1 MTNAGSFD
9 TWMNDTQIA
18 IELIQA
24 VGNTVYSQKSYESP
38 QFSYKFNE
46 ESKTW
51 VYRYNRVLEYTEEI
65 NRIPVGQHTHTQPQQ
80 ITTLPAG
87 ASPHSITGAP
97 IGGNM
102 INHNGYVTI
111 NAPLCNTGVSSNS
124 FGYPGINSV
133 IIHVEGYS
141 NTITSITW
149 VRKANSDLVLVSST
163 DNTFGK
169 MHGGTVRA
177 SMLFL
182 PNNKILVNDKV
193 YSNETPDA
201 FNTDISGDV
210 EHMRYLD
217 LLAMRERYS
226 VSLFK

>member
-18 IELIQA
+18 IELIQEL
-24 VGNTVYSQKSYESP
+24 GNTVYSQKSYESP

-51 VYRYNRVLEYTEEI
+51 VYRYNRVLEFTEVVGI
-65 NRIPVGQHTHTQPQQ
+65 SPGQHTHTQQ
-80 ITTLPAG
+80 ITTLPAIT
-87 ASPHSITGAP
+87 SPHSINGVSTGGA
-97 IGGNM
+97 M
-102 INHNGYVTI
+102 INHNGNISI
-111 NAPLCNTGVSSNS
+111 NAPLYNQGVSSNS
-124 FGYPGINSV
+124 NSTPGINSV
-133 IIHVEGYS
+133 IIHVEGYN

-149 VRKANSDLVLVSST
+149 VRKTNSDLVFVSNT
-163 DNTFGK
+163 ENTFGK

-193 YSNETPDA
+193 YSHETPDA

-217 LLAMRERYS
+217 LLEMRERYRGK
-226 VSLFK
+226 LFN